1 MIVTGNIWIT
11 FWLWWLI
18 LGAFDGAHSGQLR
31 FRLSYHE
38 ALRACSLY
46 ERFTFDKW
54 N

>member
-1 MIVTGNIWIT
+1 MMIVTGNIWIT
-11 FWLWWLI
+11 FGYGGW
-18 LGAFDGAHSGQLR
+18 GAFDGAHSGQLR